1 MKLREKLE
9 ADMQRFQVFGYGR
22 YGCLK
27 VFRLFN
33 FFHEQLFP
41 FVRDFTCTLWP
52 LYRNMFNCY
61 LTTVG

>member
-1 MKLREKLE
+1 MQKKKEE
-9 ADMQRFQVFGYGR
+9 ADMQRFQVFR

-33 FFHEQLFP
+33 FFHELLFP
-41 FVRDFTCTLWP
+41 FVHDFTCTLWP
-52 LYRNMFNCY
+52 LYRSIFNCY